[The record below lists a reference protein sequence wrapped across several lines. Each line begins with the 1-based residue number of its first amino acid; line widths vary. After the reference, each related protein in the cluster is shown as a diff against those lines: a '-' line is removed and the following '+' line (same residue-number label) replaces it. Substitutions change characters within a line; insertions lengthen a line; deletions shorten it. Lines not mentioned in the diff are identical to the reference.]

1 MYWAWKKLSIGGTD
15 RANWHSSWLRFS
27 WCFFDFAEKKPFNS
41 VGTFV
46 VIRIGCIVSAA
57 IGINAGHVGNEE
69 LLGAVVA
76 ALESFSH
83 RFKVYRRN
91 KIVVTKRHIAFVP
104 PFLFFSSL
112 LSSFRSSFLQLLIL
126 DDCHTS
132 SLTNFRLSFLLP
144 TFTPSL
150 RSVVLLFSLPRSSSP
165 PFVPFSS
172 NSFVPFSLPLLTRL
186 FRSPILFKQIVL
198 YFLWRKMQ
206 RRREG
211 EKTKAHPWD
220 I

>member
-1 MYWAWKKLSIGGTD
+1 MRLFLDKKLGARLTKACHILSLEKLSIGGTD

-83 RFKVYRRN
+83 RFKIYGRN
-91 KIVVTKRHIAFVP
+91 KIGDTKRHIAFVP
-104 PFLFFSSL
+104 L
-112 LSSFRSSFLQLLIL
+112 LLIFSFFL
-126 DDCHTS
+126 SFFIPPTFD
-132 SLTNFRLSFLLP
+132 LRRLSHVLP
-144 TFTPSL
+144 
-150 RSVVLLFSLPRSSSP
+150 
-165 PFVPFSS
+165 
-172 NSFVPFSLPLLTRL
+172 
-186 FRSPILFKQIVL
+186 
-198 YFLWRKMQ
+198 
-206 RRREG
+206 
-211 EKTKAHPWD
+211 H
-220 I
+220 